1 MQENESESNK
11 LGSPTADDEPTLP
24 ETFVRASDIDI
35 EELGSETAAKRLH
48 WAAEQIDIAVDNA
61 DTDWLDEVIAEL
73 LDDTRRIR
81 DLAAEYEYD
90 ELERDSE

>member
-48 WAAEQIDIAVDNA
+48 WAAEQIDIAVDKA
-61 DTDWLDEVIAEL
+61 DPEWLNEVTAEL